1 MDWLFIVVYGVL
13 IGIVVEIAA
22 ALLIMTGLDH
32 KIARFQAVSM
42 LTATGF
48 TTKESELV
56 LRHPFRRRIAIFLIV
71 FGVFSFAVIISSLS
85 NILAQ
90 SFRVYQLGM
99 VTAALAIVLLF
110 LKNKRIAA
118 YLTQK
123 TEHQLEKVFELHEL
137 PVHEVLYIDEKRD
150 IFTEVIIH
158 GNSTFNGR
166 QLVSI
171 MQETNDLN
179 ILFILRENKK
189 LRKCDI
195 KIKAGDHLYVYGDKQ
210 EIENLFE
217 AELENKQRRIEKEDE
232 IVTL

>member
-1 MDWLFIVVYGVL
+1 MDWLFIVVYGAL

-90 SFRVYQLGM
+90 SFRVYQLGI
-99 VTAALAIVLLF
+99 VTAVLAFVLIV

-137 PVHEVLYIDEKRD
+137 PIHEVLYIDEKRD
-150 IFTEVIIH
+150 IFTEIIIH
-158 GNSTFNGR
+158 ERSTFNGR
-166 QLVSI
+166 HLVNI
-171 MQETNDLN
+171 MQQTNDLN

-195 KIKAGDHLYVYGDKQ
+195 KIKARDHLYVYGDKQ
-210 EIENLFE
+210 EIEKLFE
-217 AELENKQRRIEKEDE
+217 AELENKQRRIEKDEE